1 MSSGTEAMVSGVA
14 WREVGQALS
23 HIAERLMW
31 WQPAAVSLQQT
42 SRLIA
47 QVMVLGNWDDVQ
59 TTRRVFGNDALQEVL
74 RETPP
79 GIFDLRSWNYWH
91 HVFRLLP
98 VPPLPQRKL

>member
-1 MSSGTEAMVSGVA
+1 MSIVTEAVISGRA
-14 WREVGQALS
+14 QEEAGPALRR
-23 HIAERLMW
+23 IAERLMW
-31 WQPAAVSLQQT
+31 WQPPRISLQQT
-42 SRLIA
+42 RRFIA